1 MGYLLLAPVLVVAV
15 ISVLAALRRTPTPP
29 GTVPEALRTVVDW
42 RDPPLLAA
50 DIAGDAQEQLRQI
63 VNVLAEHQFI
73 FSSTID
79 RSRSDGGPVAVVDV
93 RELRYELRA
102 RTHRGGRWLLW
113 VDEGGHAPEDSDDLR
128 QLLSGLYRTL
138 EDRKGEGTRWHKRE
152 ELQRASSPGAPS
164 PFYVA

>member
-1 MGYLLLAPVLVVAV
+1 MGYLLLAPVLVVGV
-15 ISVLAALRRTPTPP
+15 LSVVALFRRPPTIAGRDPD
-29 GTVPEALRTVVDW
+29 ALRTVVDW

-50 DIAGDAQEQLRQI
+50 DIAGDPQEQLRQI
-63 VNVLAEHQFI
+63 VNTLAEGQFI

-79 RSRSDGGPVAVVDV
+79 RGSDGKPVAIVDV
-93 RELRYELRA
+93 RELRFELRA

-113 VDEGGHAPEDSDDLR
+113 VEERGRSPEDSDDLR

-152 ELQRASSPGAPS
+152 QLASASSPGAPS

>member
-1 MGYLLLAPVLVVAV
+1 MGYLLLAPVLVVGV
-15 ISVLAALRRTPTPP
+15 LSVVALLRRAPP
-29 GTVPEALRTVVDW
+29 IAGRDPDALRTVVDW

-50 DIAGDAQEQLRQI
+50 DIAGDPQEQLRQI
-63 VNVLAEHQFI
+63 VNALAEGQFI

-79 RSRSDGGPVAVVDV
+79 RSSDGKPVAVVDV

-102 RTHRGGRWLLW
+102 RAHRGGRWLLW
-113 VDEGGHAPEDSDDLR
+113 VQERDRSPEDSDDLR
-128 QLLSGLYRTL
+128 QLLSGIYRTL

-152 ELQRASSPGAPS
+152 QLASASSLGAPS